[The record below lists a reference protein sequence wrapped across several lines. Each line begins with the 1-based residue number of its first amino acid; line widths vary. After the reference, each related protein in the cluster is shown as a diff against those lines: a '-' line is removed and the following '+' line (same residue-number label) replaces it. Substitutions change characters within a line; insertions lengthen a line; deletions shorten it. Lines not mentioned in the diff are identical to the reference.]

1 MEKNDLISAS
11 KPDKWGPLTKLCT
24 NEQTSEEFNTE
35 MAAFKPRAVLLLV
48 RT

>member
-1 MEKNDLISAS
+1 MEKNDLIPAR
-11 KPDKWGPLTKLCT
+11 KPNKWGPLTKLGT

-35 MAAFKPRAVLLLV
+35 MAAFRPRAVLQLV